1 MPIDP
6 RIALAGV
13 SPTYDFMGAYNTS
26 RAAAQ
31 TAQANQMAMQAAE
44 ATATAQ
50 RNAMLEARTLD
61 PTNQEALR
69 AYALRNPAAA
79 EQVLGGLASAD
90 NLFSARG
97 TEARAQKGF
106 ETEQSEAY
114 MTQLPR
120 FASQFLGVADIPGTA
135 ARIRP
140 TVEASGFPTELF
152 DTYVRQ
158 LSEMDPAQA
167 QQALQSYLLTT
178 GGGETVV
185 KTRYPNREMAT
196 TATGQEAVNLS
207 SLALDPTTGAPVPI
221 TGPLSVPAEKPI
233 NVISTDE
240 GMVAI
245 YADGRTE
252 LLQAPG
258 GGALQEAAPP
268 PTPAQQ
274 QAEAEAVAKQTSQAN
289 ARQDVNGT
297 LESMMAE
304 YDNLYRLGAIVSTDR
319 TGAQNVGAA
328 AGASLPGRV
337 AGRALGLEAQTAR
350 DNIAA
355 ALPQIMLGLQT
366 ASGLSSTQL
375 NSNAELQFFKRIL
388 GDPDAS
394 YQTVVNAIERFQRFA
409 DSLLGGAGGAAPPT
423 PRAPPQAGE
432 VRAGYRFRGGD
443 PGNQTNWTPVR

>member
-31 TAQANQMAMQAAE
+31 TAQANQMVMQAKQAE
-44 ATATAQ
+44 AELN

-97 TEARAQKGF
+97 TEARAQSKF
-106 ETEQSEAY
+106 ETEQRDSFQGFMRTAIASVRNNPSDENIDAVSAQAEAMGIPPAQMAAY
-114 MTQLPR
+114 AGRFRAVPVEQRTALLDNELATTEDGRALLKTFTRDITMDDVGGSLVPR
-120 FASQFLGVADIPGTA
+120 DTNLLAVGAVMPTA
-135 ARIRP
+135 ITKTP
-140 TVEASGFPTELF
+140 DPMKFTDFPTP
-152 DTYVRQ
+152 D
-158 LSEMDPAQA
+158 
-167 QQALQSYLLTT
+167 
-178 GGGETVV
+178 GI
-185 KTRYPNREMAT
+185 TR
-196 TATGQEAVNLS
+196 V
-207 SLALDPTTGAPVPI
+207 
-221 TGPLSVPAEKPI
+221 
-233 NVISTDE
+233 
-240 GMVAI
+240 
-245 YADGRTE
+245 YADGRSEILRGPTG
-252 LLQAPG
+252 AP
-258 GGALQEAAPP
+258 LTAA

-274 QAEAEAVAKQTSQAN
+274 QADAEAAAEQTSQAN

-337 AGRALGLEAQTAR
+337 AGRVLGLEAQTAR

-366 ASGLSSTQL
+366 ASGLSATQL
-375 NSNAELQFFKRIL
+375 NSNAELQFFKGVL
-388 GDPDAS
+388 GNPDAS
-394 YQTVVNAIERFQRFA
+394 YQTVVDAIQRFQRFA
-409 DSLLGGAGGAAPPT
+409 DSLLGGGDGAAPPA

-443 PGNQTNWTPVR
+443 PGNQSNWTPVR